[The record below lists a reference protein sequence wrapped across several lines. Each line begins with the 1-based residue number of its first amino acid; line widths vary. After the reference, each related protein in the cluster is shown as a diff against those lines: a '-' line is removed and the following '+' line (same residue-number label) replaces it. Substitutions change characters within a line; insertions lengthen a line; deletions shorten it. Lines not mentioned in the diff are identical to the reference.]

1 MGKLV
6 YRERCFT
13 LFLRVENFIL
23 LFGYFASAN
32 FSSLIQNAKVLL
44 YLYSGFYVVFSS
56 LVLLTD
62 SLGYSKMFL
71 RVLGRYREYLKIRAC
86 MAALVPRY
94 KKDLVIWYFTK
105 WEMDSIL
112 FNWRFT

>member
-1 MGKLV
+1 MNMGELV

-13 LFLRVENFIL
+13 LILRLENFIL
-23 LFGYFASAN
+23 LFCCFASAN
-32 FSSLIQNAKVLL
+32 FSSLIQMLK
-44 YLYSGFYVVFSS
+44 YFYICIWDFYVCFCS

-86 MAALVPRY
+86 IVALVPRCE
-94 KKDLVIWYFTK
+94 KDLVIWYFTK
-105 WEMDSIL
+105 
-112 FNWRFT
+112 